1 MDDVELREIK
11 RIARRKRL
19 TVAEWVRQTL
29 REARRR
35 EPQLQP
41 DRKLGAVREASQHGY
56 PSADIAQMLTEI
68 ERGYL
73 ESAE

>member
-11 RIARRKRL
+11 RFARRKRL

-35 EPQLQP
+35 EPQVSP
-41 DRKLGAVREASQHGY
+41 GRKLGVVREASQHCY
-56 PSADIAQMLTEI
+56 PSADIAQMLKEI